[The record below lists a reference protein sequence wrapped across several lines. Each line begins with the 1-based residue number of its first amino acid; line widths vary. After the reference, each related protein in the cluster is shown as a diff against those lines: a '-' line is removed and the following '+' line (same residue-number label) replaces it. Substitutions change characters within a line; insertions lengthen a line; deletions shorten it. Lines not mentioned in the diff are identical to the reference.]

1 MTALQNKHYSGFC
14 KATEE
19 DCIKEYLAKKTPVE
33 QYSKRKTEVVAYDMG
48 VTKHKFSMVS
58 HCLN

>member
-19 DCIKEYLAKKTPVE
+19 DCIKEYLAKKNTCRAVQQE
-33 QYSKRKTEVVAYDMG
+33 EDGGSSIWYGSDKAQV
-48 VTKHKFSMVS
+48 
-58 HCLN
+58 